1 MTKRMTPSE
10 WLSLGALLLA
20 LLLSFA
26 VVCSVSQNLFDSDT
40 SSDLVYAHHLAHG
53 GDFISQNWCYS
64 TEIRVV
70 ATDLIFTPL
79 FMMLNDWSLV
89 RTIGTM
95 LLQLLLLAS
104 YYALTRACR
113 MGRKA
118 FFLGGALLLMPVSV
132 TYGRIVLYHTYYMQY
147 LILGLLMTAGLVRML
162 TCLEEGKK
170 GAFGLHLF
178 LFVLLSWLSSL
189 SGYRQMAVT
198 HVPLALMAVVWLWR
212 AADRKDDLRGLQTLL
227 LVGAGVAAGCVGLV
241 INAKLQE
248 VASFSSFSEIGLTF
262 IPAEKLMNLLF
273 GLLHLFGYRRGM
285 SLLTITGVL
294 SVLGVV
300 VALACL
306 VHSFRAVISKDR
318 EPTLA
323 RQVIND
329 LLPCSLVVLCMLMF
343 LTEEN
348 TDPERYLLPYAFWYI
363 PLLAQLMTTQPHR
376 EAPLTVGK
384 IQLPQWLTPKKVI
397 LYALWG
403 ICLLNGLLNMRSFL
417 RPEAFGQPYE
427 GLDQRNP
434 AQVVEFREPV
444 QFLQENGYDLG
455 YGPHWNANVL
465 TEMTDGQLPMVAIR
479 RTEATDAATFG
490 ITYVD
495 WLTLRS
501 NRELPTEKPF
511 LMLLHENVFWIQGT
525 EFEGLVSEVY
535 RDDQYVIYD
544 IADHEAFRQALQQR
558 YGM

>member
-1 MTKRMTPSE
+1 MNKRMTATD
-10 WLSLGALLLA
+10 WLSLGALLMA

-79 FMMLNDWSLV
+79 FMLFDDWSVV

-95 LLQLLLLAS
+95 LLQLILLAS

-147 LILGLLMTAGLVRML
+147 LILGLLMTAGLIQML
-162 TCLEEGKK
+162 RCLEEGRK
-170 GAFGLHLF
+170 GAFWLHLF
-178 LFVLLSWLSSL
+178 LFVLLTWLSSL

-212 AADRKDDLRGLQTLL
+212 AADRKGDLRGLQTLL
-227 LVGAGVAAGCVGLV
+227 IVGAGVVAGCIGLV

-262 IPAEKLMNLLF
+262 IPADKLMNLLY
-273 GLLHLFGYRRGM
+273 GLLHLFGFRRGVN
-285 SLLTITGVL
+285 LLTITGIL
-294 SVLGVV
+294 SVMGVV
-300 VALACL
+300 VAIFCL
-306 VHSFRAVISKDR
+306 LHSFRAAISRDR

-323 RQVIND
+323 RQAIND
-329 LLPCSLVVLCMLMF
+329 LLPCSLVVLAMLMF

-363 PLLAQLMTTQPHR
+363 PLLAQLMTTQPDR
-376 EAPLTVGK
+376 EGAMSLGK
-384 IQLPQWLTPKKVI
+384 LQLPAWLTPKKVI
-397 LYALWG
+397 LYALWAV
-403 ICLLNGLLNMRSFL
+403 CLLNGLLNMRSFL
-417 RPEAFGQPYE
+417 NPAAFGQPYE

-444 QFLQENGYDLG
+444 QFLQENSYDLG

-479 RTEATDAATFG
+479 RTEAADADTLG

-511 LMLLHENVFWIQGT
+511 LMLLHENVPWIQGT
-525 EFEGLVSEVY
+525 VFEPLVVEAY
-535 RDDQYVIYD
+535 RNEQYVIFD
-544 IADHEAFRQALQQR
+544 IVDHAAFREALQQR
-558 YGM
+558 YGL

>member
-53 GDFISQNWCYS
+53 GDFISRNWCYS

-79 FMMLNDWSLV
+79 FMLFDDWSVV

-95 LLQLLLLAS
+95 LLQLILLAS

-118 FFLGGALLLMPVSV
+118 FFLGGALMLMPVSV

-147 LILGLLMTAGLVRML
+147 LILGLLMTAGLIKML
-162 TCLEEGKK
+162 RCLEEGKK
-170 GAFGLHLF
+170 SAFWLHLF
-178 LFVLLSWLSSL
+178 LFVLLTWLSSL

-198 HVPLALMAVVWLWR
+198 HVPLALMAVIWLWR
-212 AADRKDDLRGLQTLL
+212 AANRRDDLRALQTLL
-227 LVGAGVAAGCVGLV
+227 VIGAGVIAGCVGLL

-262 IPAEKLMNLLF
+262 IPADKLMNLLY
-273 GLLHLFGYRRGM
+273 GLLHLFGFRRGVN
-285 SLLTITGVL
+285 LLTITGIL

-300 VALACL
+300 VAIFCL
-306 VHSFRAVISKDR
+306 LHSCRAAISKER
-318 EPTLA
+318 QPTLA
-323 RQVIND
+323 RQAVND
-329 LLPCSLVVLCMLMF
+329 LLPCSLAVLCLLMF

-348 TDPERYLLPYAFWYI
+348 TEPERYLLPYAFWYI
-363 PLLAQLMTTQPHR
+363 PLLAQLMTTQPDR
-376 EAPLTVGK
+376 ESTLSLGR

-397 LYALWG
+397 LYVLWG

-417 RPEAFGQPYE
+417 RPEAFGQTYE

-434 AQVVEFREPV
+434 AQVMEFREPV

-511 LMLLHENVFWIQGT
+511 LMLLHENAAWIQGT
-525 EFEGLVSEVY
+525 VFEPLVAEAY
-535 RDDQYVIYD
+535 RNDQYVIFD
-544 IADHEAFRQALQQR
+544 IVDHAAFREALQQR
-558 YGM
+558 YGL